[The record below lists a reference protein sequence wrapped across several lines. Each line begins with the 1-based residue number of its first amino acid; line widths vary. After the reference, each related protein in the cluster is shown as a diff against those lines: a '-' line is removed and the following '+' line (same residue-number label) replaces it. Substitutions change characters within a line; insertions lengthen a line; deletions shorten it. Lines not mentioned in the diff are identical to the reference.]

1 MSIYRRQE
9 EEDQGTTLYL
19 FTLHSSYYLVTRP
32 YLSVFLHNRV
42 TFTYNNLCQS
52 LQGLATLV
60 ASPLGVRESKI
71 IVCSRRSVETIA
83 RTR

>member
-9 EEDQGTTLYL
+9 EGDQGTTLYY
-19 FTLHSSYYLVTRP
+19 FTLHSSYYLVTRS

-52 LQGLATLV
+52 LQGLLLLL
-60 ASPLGVRESKI
+60 PLGVKESKM
-71 IVCSRRSVETIA
+71 IVR
-83 RTR
+83 